1 MVVFRIY
8 CRGVIALSI
17 SELGKLFVQPSETRD
32 GLGRRH
38 ENDPGGQQDLDK
50 VPRALT
56 HIAYVAARSL
66 HQPFPLVGC
75 VMDHL
80 LLLVV
85 VSTLW
90 ESLAV
95 TLLRPFGHA

>member
-1 MVVFRIY
+1 MHCPFLSWENSLSSHLKL
-8 CRGVIALSI
+8 GMAL
-17 SELGKLFVQPSETRD
+17 GC
-32 GLGRRH
+32 RH

>member
-1 MVVFRIY
+1 MHCPFLSWENSLSSHLKL
-8 CRGVIALSI
+8 GMALGS
-17 SELGKLFVQPSETRD
+17 
-32 GLGRRH
+32 RH

-56 HIAYVAARSL
+56 HIAYVAAPSL

-75 VMDHL
+75 VMVHL
-80 LLLVV
+80 LRLVLV
-85 VSTLW
+85 PTLC

-95 TLLRPFGHA
+95 TLLRQFGSA

>member
-1 MVVFRIY
+1 MHCPF
-8 CRGVIALSI
+8 LSWEN
-17 SELGKLFVQPSETRD
+17 SLSSHLKLGMA
-32 GLGRRH
+32 LGRRH